1 MVKKMMNTNYMEE
14 CLFVINIYIY
24 TTRTKTNHDLQIK
37 LLLPLDLNKMSNS
50 FTGLSGL
57 VISLI

>member
-1 MVKKMMNTNYMEE
+1 MSKRTFY
-14 CLFVINIYIY
+14 IYILSY
-24 TTRTKTNHDLQIK
+24 DVQPVRTKTNPDLRIQ